1 MYKLKNN
8 FIILLTLALTV
19 VISCQDLDE
28 ININPNGV
36 DPATADLNL
45 LMPTI
50 ITSVSKTV
58 NNLGF
63 GDLAGVM
70 QHTQY
75 DGWSSGHN
83 DYDWDNANKSWSGYY
98 GILRNNDEFYN
109 KAVAGGYQFHEGVA
123 LIMKSYTFG
132 LITDLWGDA
141 PMSEAL
147 KAEDGVGNFK
157 PKFDDQEAIYMQILA
172 DLETAN
178 TLLSKGSSSYKNI
191 DPVQDVL
198 YGGDVSKWRKF
209 ANSLALRYYMR
220 LSKKLPNVA
229 KNGISKISN
238 DPGKYPLITDVSDD
252 ANIGYFGTS
261 PSDSW
266 PSNTVFDTSTSGEYM
281 RTKMCSTL
289 VEVMQDFDDPRLG
302 VWANKIDFPLELVD
316 GTGIDNRVVTETINK
331 GSDSEREIGKRYISQ
346 DVIDEKYSDA
356 TGVQP
361 DYDPEYVGIPP
372 SFLLASVYNV
382 NPNLEQGVYNPHA
395 SQLNDMYREK
405 TGDLLQMRIMSAAEV
420 HFILSEAALYGWAA
434 GSPEGHYAAGIQQS
448 MNAWGVGNKAD
459 DYITGTP
466 YSGLESII
474 EQKWIASWTASAEAW
489 FDYRRTGLPDLQTG
503 ESAVRQAL
511 PLRFYYHFDDE
522 ISLNREN
529 AEAAIDKLVPTQY
542 KGNDISN
549 NSAWSKMW
557 LLQGTGLPYD

>member
-1 MYKLKNN
+1 MYKIKNN
-8 FIILLTLALTV
+8 FIILLILVLTLGT
-19 VISCQDLDE
+19 SCQDLDE

-50 ITSVSKTV
+50 IVGVSKTV

-63 GDLAGVM
+63 GTLGGVM

-75 DGWSSGHN
+75 DGWSGGHN
-83 DYDWDNANKSWSGYY
+83 DYDWDNTDQSWSGYY

-109 KAVAGGYQFHEGVA
+109 KAIDGGYKFHEGVA

-147 KAEDGVGNFK
+147 KAEDGIDNFK

-178 TLLSKGSSSYKNI
+178 TLLSENNSFYVNI

-220 LSKKLPNVA
+220 LSAKLPNVA
-229 KNGISKISN
+229 KEGISKISN

-281 RTKMCSTL
+281 RTKMCGTL
-289 VEVMQDFDDPRLG
+289 VDVMQDLNDPRLG
-302 VWANKIDFPLELVD
+302 VWANKITIPLVLEPD
-316 GTGIDNRVVTETINK
+316 WDDDRDEIID
-331 GSDSEREIGKRYISQ
+331 GKRHVAQNI
-346 DVIDEKYSDA
+346 VDEYEEVFDA
-356 TGVQP
+356 TV
-361 DYDPEYVGIPP
+361 DYDPEYVGIP
-372 SFLLASVYNV
+372 ASILSAAQYNL
-382 NPNLEQGVYNPHA
+382 NPYLEQGVFNPHA
-395 SQLNDMYREK
+395 SQLSDMYMETK
-405 TGDLLQMRIMSAAEV
+405 GDLLQMRMMSAAEV
-420 HFILSEAALYGWAA
+420 HFILSEAALYGWAS

-448 MNAWGVGNKAD
+448 MNAWGVGNAAG
-459 DYITGTP
+459 DYIAGAP
-466 YSGLESII
+466 YTGLESIM
-474 EQKWIASWTASAEAW
+474 EQKWIASWTAAAEAW
-489 FDYRRTGLPDLQTG
+489 FDYRRTGLPVLRVNG
-503 ESAVRQAL
+503 PSSPGGSAKRDAI
-511 PLRFYYHFDDE
+511 PLRFYYHFDSE

-529 AEAAIDKLVPTQY
+529 AEAAIDKLQPTQY
-542 KGNDISN
+542 KGSDISN

-557 LLQGTGLPYD
+557 LLQGTGLPYE